1 MINLTVE
8 WSYHD
13 KDMSENEEPAS
24 LYDTVTIGDDKLYD
38 FLESLIMGWDADES
52 FNDWQSVKPDILVES
67 FFKVFKFYPF
77 DMDSENYEKFRMF
90 PYPNNVTINDKVDL
104 WDIFTDWRERLE
116 IESDLNDNIS
126 VGEVSEPCYV
136 RQIYKEVVEKLNG

>member
-13 KDMSENEEPAS
+13 KDMSENEEPAC

-38 FLESLIMGWDADES
+38 FLESLIMGWDEDES

-116 IESDLNDNIS
+116 IESDLNDDIS

>member
-1 MINLTVE
+1 MINLAIE
-8 WSYHD
+8 WTYHD
-13 KDMSENEEPAS
+13 KDMSENEEPAY

-38 FLESLIMGWDADES
+38 FLESLIMGWDEDES

-90 PYPNNVTINDKVDL
+90 PYPNNITINDKVDL

-116 IESDLNDNIS
+116 IESDLNDDIS

>member
-8 WSYHD
+8 WAYHD
-13 KDMSENEEPAS
+13 KDMSENEEPAC
-24 LYDTVTIGDDKLYD
+24 LYDTVTIGDNKLYD

-52 FNDWQSVKPDILVES
+52 FNDWQSIKPDILVES

-77 DMDSENYEKFRMF
+77 DMDSKNYEKYRMF